1 MRRERIGKFIVK
13 GDTIWSLKWI
23 ELIKSSLLRVQLIG
37 LLRSFC
43 TWCNLGNKNQRKQL
57 PHSLPSVNATCT
69 GQMVFWQF
77 TLVLLLVIPESFL
90 FFSSCVLIEN
100 SIRIS
105 DHLVNPE
112 HFLLP
117 WKNKKGK
124 VRPGTRKAGE
134 KKQGSKSS
142 FSWRKK
148 AERTWNLDEG
158 HKAKWLLSS
167 LLCAQN
173 LNWGIK
179 IFIMESLKGQLAF
192 TMHQDCLLWRN
203 VSRNEEL

>member
-1 MRRERIGKFIVK
+1 MRREHTGKFIVK

-23 ELIKSSLLRVQLIG
+23 ELIKSSYWVQLIG

-57 PHSLPSVNATCT
+57 PHWLPSVNCHLHWAD
-69 GQMVFWQF
+69 GILAVHFSASF
-77 TLVLLLVIPESFL
+77 VIPESFL

-124 VRPGTRKAGE
+124 VRPGTRKGRW
-134 KKQGSKSS
+134 KKAGSKSS
-142 FSWRKK
+142 FS
-148 AERTWNLDEG
+148 
-158 HKAKWLLSS
+158 
-167 LLCAQN
+167 
-173 LNWGIK
+173 
-179 IFIMESLKGQLAF
+179 
-192 TMHQDCLLWRN
+192 
-203 VSRNEEL
+203 